1 MAPLVFLEPLL
12 LLPKMLNTEL
22 PLVEFFEFT
31 VFLFVGGGD
40 EFPKGIRLLKEIPL
54 FIGLAME
61 FTAEL
66 AALTA
71 VVATEFAALAVVF
84 TTFIAVVTAE
94 LAALETLFATA
105 LIAPATGYCPK
116 GFKLDAFISN
126 VICQNYG

>member
-31 VFLFVGGGD
+31 VF
-40 EFPKGIRLLKEIPL
+40 L